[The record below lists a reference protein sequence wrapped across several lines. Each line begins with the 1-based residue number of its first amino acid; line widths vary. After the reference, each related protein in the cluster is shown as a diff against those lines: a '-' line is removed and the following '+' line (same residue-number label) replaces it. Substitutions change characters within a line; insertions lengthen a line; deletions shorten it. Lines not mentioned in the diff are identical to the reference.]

1 MMKFY
6 YFLIGIIFH
15 IRRKFIVR
23 NFGNITIGQLVDL
36 MAQENTE
43 TEALV
48 YPELDLRYTYEDFRQ
63 VCNQAAKG
71 LMKLGIQKGEHIAI
85 WANNV
90 PQWVITQFGS
100 AKMGAVLVTVNTSY
114 KVFELEYLLK
124 QSDST
129 TLLLIKGTNSS
140 DYISTIYELCPEL
153 YNCKPG
159 ELKSA
164 RLPFLKNV
172 IVIGDEHYPGMFTW
186 NDMMEMGLAVT
197 DEELT
202 VLQGSLDP
210 DAVVNMM
217 YTSGTT
223 GFPKGVMLTHNNLI
237 GNACSLAK
245 CMNFTNLDRLC
256 IPVPFFHCFGC
267 VLGTMTCMVSGA
279 TMIPVVVFNPVKV
292 LEAIQQERCTAVHGV
307 PTMFIMELE
316 ELEKRK
322 YDTSSLRTGIMAGS
336 PCPIE
341 VMKKVVNQ
349 MGIREITITYG
360 QTEASPGITMTRT
373 DDPLEL
379 RVTTVG
385 RALPNVEVKIVD
397 PETGRE
403 VERGIQG
410 ELCSRGYNTMKG
422 YYKMPEATAAA
433 IDEDGWLHTADLAI
447 MNVNGYCKITGRL
460 KDMIIRGGEN
470 IYPREIEEFLYTHP
484 KIKDVQVVGVPSEKY
499 GEEVMAFIQLN
510 PEQTTTEEEI
520 KDFCRGK
527 IARYKIPRYVA
538 FVENYP
544 TTASGKIQK
553 YKLRELAIEMLGLQD
568 TAKCETA

>member
-1 MMKFY
+1 MK
-6 YFLIGIIFH
+6 
-15 IRRKFIVR
+15 
-23 NFGNITIGQLVDL
+23 NFDNITIGQLVDL
-36 MAQENTE
+36 MSQENTDL
-43 TEALV
+43 EALV
-48 YPELDLRYTYEDFRQ
+48 YPELGLKYTYEEFRQ
-63 VCNQAAKG
+63 ACNQAAKG
-71 LMKLGIQKGEHIAI
+71 LMKLGVQTGEHIAI

-114 KVFELEYLLK
+114 QIFELEYLLK

-129 TLLLIKGTNSS
+129 TLILMKGTNSS
-140 DYISTIYELCPEL
+140 DYISTLYELCPEL

-159 ELKSA
+159 ELKAA
-164 RLPFLKNV
+164 RLPFLRNV
-172 IVIGDEHYPGMFTW
+172 VVLCDGYYPGMFSW
-186 NDMMEMGLAVT
+186 DDMLEMGCAVT
-197 DEELT
+197 EQELT
-202 VLQGSLDP
+202 VRQASLNS
-210 DAVVNMM
+210 DAVINMM

-223 GFPKGVMLTHNNLI
+223 GFPKGVMLTHKNLI
-237 GNACSLAK
+237 GNACSLAE
-245 CMNFTNLDRLC
+245 CMNFTNQDRLC

-279 TMIPVVVFNPVKV
+279 AMVPVVVFNPVKV
-292 LEAIQQERCTAVHGV
+292 LEAIQEERCTAVHGV

-316 ELEKRK
+316 ELEKGT

-341 VMKKVVNQ
+341 VMKKVVDQ
-349 MGIREITITYG
+349 MGIKEITITYG

-373 DDPLEL
+373 DDLLEL

-397 PETGRE
+397 PETGKE
-403 VERGIQG
+403 VTRYAQG

-433 IDEDGWLHTADLAI
+433 IDEDGWLHTGDLAV
-447 MNVNGYCKITGRL
+447 MDDNGYCKITGRL

-484 KIKDVQVVGVPSEKY
+484 KVKDVQVVGVPSKKY
-499 GEEVMAFIQLN
+499 GEEVIAFIQLN
-510 PEQTTTEEEI
+510 PKQTSTDDEI
-520 KDFCRGK
+520 KIFCQGK
-527 IARYKIPRYVA
+527 IARYKIPKYVA
-538 FVENYP
+538 FVENFP

-553 YKLRELAIEMLGLQD
+553 YKLRELAIEMLGLED
-568 TAKCETA
+568 EVNYDIP